1 MDPDVC
7 FREIFD
13 LMNEGEGAYAEAFEK
28 ATELLAW
35 LDKGGCYPRGY
46 SYEYVRAYV
55 KGVIRRT
62 CGFARAK

>member
-1 MDPDVC
+1 MDPDIC

-35 LDKGGCYPRGY
+35 LENGGFYPRGY
-46 SYEYVRAYV
+46 SHEYVRAYA

-62 CGFARAK
+62 CGFARAN